1 MTTITELFERWHV
14 IVSQLTELEDTGSPD
29 LNAARKAYIEIE
41 DDLISSQA
49 ENLADLHRQII
60 VALWGTVG
68 PASKQ
73 PEAVL
78 LRHAADALHFPLSE
92 LDTA

>member
-1 MTTITELFERWHV
+1 MTAILELFERWHV
-14 IVSQLTELEDTGSPD
+14 IVSQLTELEDTSSPD

-49 ENLADLHRQII
+49 ENLADLQRQII

-73 PEAVL
+73 PEAAL

-92 LDTA
+92 LDKA

>member
-41 DDLISSQA
+41 DDLISNRA
-49 ENLADLHRQII
+49 ETLTDLQRQII
-60 VALWGTVG
+60 VALSGTVD

-78 LRHAADALHFPLSE
+78 LRHAADALRFPLPE
-92 LDTA
+92 TDTT